1 MNNYNFTFNDK
12 ELIEFGCMLCYFDK
26 LGNVEISDYPAITFN
41 TVQNNSNDS
50 FDLTYATYDKA
61 LEGKLSFC
69 KIDCNNTNAYFTR
82 DEIREIYNWLDIRGY
97 GRLVLPGEY
106 FEDTFFEGGFT
117 SIQPVK
123 NNKKVVGFEL
133 TFISRYP
140 YALSDDLLYAFDL
153 TDEKLSG
160 EILNNSDDA
169 KPVYPTLLEII
180 PKSDGNLTIENS
192 LDKEVLEVKNCVT
205 NEVIKIDCEHRI
217 IETDSSHDVCNDFNY
232 NYLKLLKGGCNNVN
246 MLTFSIPCKVRI
258 VLNEVRKVGFL

>member
-1 MNNYNFTFNDK
+1 MNNYNFTFNGK
-12 ELIEFGCMLCYFDK
+12 ELTEFGCMLCYFDK

-106 FEDTFFEGGFT
+106 FEDTFFEGGFS

-123 NNKKVVGFEL
+123 NNKKVV
-133 TFISRYP
+133 
-140 YALSDDLLYAFDL
+140 
-153 TDEKLSG
+153 
-160 EILNNSDDA
+160 
-169 KPVYPTLLEII
+169 
-180 PKSDGNLTIENS
+180 
-192 LDKEVLEVKNCVT
+192 
-205 NEVIKIDCEHRI
+205 
-217 IETDSSHDVCNDFNY
+217 
-232 NYLKLLKGGCNNVN
+232 
-246 MLTFSIPCKVRI
+246 
-258 VLNEVRKVGFL
+258 VLN